1 VSLAQ
6 TEKNMQSINTRPPAA
21 SMVIMMI
28 IIGAFLPGCD
38 TENNDVGS
46 FWIDTSCDMPGVVG
60 EE

>member
-1 VSLAQ
+1 
-6 TEKNMQSINTRPPAA
+6 MQSINTRPPAA

-38 TENNDVGS
+38 TENNDVES
-46 FWIDTSCDMPGVVG
+46 FWIDTSYDMPGVVG